1 MLNSILITLTFLTSI
16 TLCWSIVEITSNIF
30 YDITDERRKIH
41 NIAKKLFVISGI
53 GFALTLLIFNIV

>member
-1 MLNSILITLTFLTSI
+1 MLNSILIAMTLLTSI

-30 YDITDERRKIH
+30 YDIIDERRKIH

-53 GFALTLLIFNIV
+53 GFVLTLLIFNIV